1 MIGVLLHLGACAL
14 DELFENFEE
23 FRADL
28 GWAVTFAA
36 SAARMGLAARLD
48 PEAARAVGEVAR
60 LRVERDAAR
69 AQREEWKQN
78 AVNAAQRDLG
88 HLIERDDLRR
98 LVLDAV
104 NTRERLEASDAAAEE
119 TGGIKRLD
127 LLVQAMETWNA
138 LVEAARSWSG
148 VPPRACA
155 DCKRLRAERD
165 LARLEHAAAVE
176 VCEELRGLLETA
188 LHDHAVALR
197 VLESLLPKVE
207 VTP

>member
-28 GWAVTFAA
+28 GWAATFAA

-60 LRVERDAAR
+60 LRVERD
-69 AQREEWKQN
+69 
-78 AVNAAQRDLG
+78 
-88 HLIERDDLRR
+88 
-98 LVLDAV
+98 
-104 NTRERLEASDAAAEE
+104 
-119 TGGIKRLD
+119 
-127 LLVQAMETWNA
+127 
-138 LVEAARSWSG
+138 
-148 VPPRACA
+148 
-155 DCKRLRAERD
+155 

-176 VCEELRGLLETA
+176 VCEELRGRLRACRE
-188 LHDHAVALR
+188 LHHEALR